1 MIKNMMHLKL
11 KPDNNWSIK
20 IDWYKRKLIKKK
32 ENQMRVLKVL
42 ILMKCWK
49 ELAKD

>member
-1 MIKNMMHLKL
+1 MIKNMIHLTL
-11 KPDNNWSIK
+11 KALNSWLIK
-20 IDWYKRKLIKKK
+20 INKFKKKLIKKK
-32 ENQMRVLKVL
+32 ENQVKALKFL